1 MPRLVGAQNP
11 HRKVPRAA
19 RGGTHGVRVSQSSQ
33 HPSQTRP
40 SSTLRLSLSAPALVS
55 RSLSHPLSDP
65 FPAGEIGRKGLIF
78 VFNEEEG
85 NKPFL
90 QLQLHK
96 ETGGMIPLG
105 DRKSRLARRLRGT
118 GVGAAAGHVRGGAA
132 GWPRR
137 LPACFCGARSGRLKC
152 VC

>member
-1 MPRLVGAQNP
+1 M
-11 HRKVPRAA
+11 
-19 RGGTHGVRVSQSSQ
+19 
-33 HPSQTRP
+33 
-40 SSTLRLSLSAPALVS
+40 
-55 RSLSHPLSDP
+55 
-65 FPAGEIGRKGLIF
+65 RKGLIF

-90 QLQLHK
+90 QLEPHK

-105 DRKSRLARRLRGT
+105 DRKSRLAQRLRGT

-132 GWPRR
+132 GWPCSLRAR
-137 LPACFCGARSGRLKC
+137 FCGARSGRLKF